1 MAFYLEGTYIDD
13 AYLRKKILDN
23 DQVSIEKNNNS
34 YKKNENIFKK
44 IGVEIEDVKYE
55 DLLSILERQF
65 SDDELDE
72 YSALLNLNKTHSQK
86 FFRIAKE
93 FQTSTHSQSNTVQI
107 CGKNKTGLLI

>member
-72 YSALLNLNKTHSQK
+72 YSALLNLNKTHI
-86 FFRIAKE
+86 IAILYLLHE
-93 FQTSTHSQSNTVQI
+93 GREEMVSLREEGRCVD
-107 CGKNKTGLLI
+107 GL